1 MSRPR
6 TCRANH
12 CTWAADPGRL
22 MCINH
27 WRLLPSPLQ
36 AEVTSAWKASPTAAA
51 SLTSLPYLEAAAK
64 AVEFIAEKEGRLT
77 RNVFRELANQV
88 KAGGIK
94 TCL

>member
-12 CTWAADPGRL
+12 CTWAAETGRL

-36 AEVTSAWKASPTAAA
+36 AEVTSAWKASPT
-51 SLTSLPYLEAAAK
+51 AAK